1 MNFRIYKHKKL
12 SIDYRCLV
20 RTVLET
26 ANQKQ
31 ILDGQNVV
39 TLFSSEDTW
48 SLLLGQRQLQLQE
61 GRGSQRD
68 AGSSLLPESAA
79 Q

>member
-1 MNFRIYKHKKL
+1 MNLQTQKL

-48 SLLLGQRQLQLQE
+48 CLLLGQRQLQLQE

-68 AGSSLLPESAA
+68 AGSSLLPEPAA
-79 Q
+79 